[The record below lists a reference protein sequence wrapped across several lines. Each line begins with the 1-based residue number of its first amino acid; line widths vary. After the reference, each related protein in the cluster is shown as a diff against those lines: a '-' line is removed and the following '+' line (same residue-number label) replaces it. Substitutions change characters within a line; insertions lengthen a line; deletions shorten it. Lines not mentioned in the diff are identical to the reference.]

1 MLCLLGLAGFRDNM
15 KMLKYHINSAK
26 AAVMP
31 AFTIA
36 SGALRSC
43 VANCGTEDK
52 SPRKMELTQMV
63 VRDMLKDV
71 VLINVRA
78 RRF

>member
-1 MLCLLGLAGFRDNM
+1 MLCFLDLAGFRDNM
-15 KMLKYHINSAK
+15 KILKYHINSAK
-26 AAVMP
+26 AVVIP

-43 VANCGTEDK
+43 AANCGTEDK

-63 VRDMLKDV
+63 VRDMLKEVD
-71 VLINVRA
+71 LINDRA
-78 RRF
+78 RCF